1 MIISNNSIIS
11 GNNLIYVQNGLS
23 RRAEKFLDE
32 MAKGLR
38 ENIITDDLSEAKKL
52 LAQWRRTYDSIVAE
66 QIKVDTAHNQ
76 DLRSESELR
85 KNINDMRR
93 VGNSYLAEQME
104 NYLKA
109 QQIQTESHYQENQRL
124 IEKSLDANAYVEIL
138 TLLVND
144 LNNAKKIAEGKKDEI
159 KDTKDIDL
167 FRDDTAKKIIE
178 EEENELREQENKKI
192 AQQREEIK
200 EIENGFWQDAK
211 KDDFNFGKFAFFSGL
226 IVLGIVLIKGNKKSK
241 KK

>member
-11 GNNLIYVQNGLS
+11 GNIPIFEQKGLS

-52 LAQWRRTYDSIVAE
+52 LAQWRRNYDSIVAE
-66 QIKVDTAHNQ
+66 QKKVDAAHNQ

-85 KNINDMRR
+85 KNINDMRNS
-93 VGNSYLAEQME
+93 GNTYLAQQME

-138 TLLVND
+138 TLLIND
-144 LNNAKKIAEGKKDEI
+144 LNNAQKIAEGKKEEV

-167 FRDDTAKKIIE
+167 LTDDTAKEIIE
-178 EEENELREQENKKI
+178 EEENELRKQENKKI

-200 EIENGFWQDAK
+200 EIENEFWQDAN
-211 KDDFNFGKFAFFSGL
+211 DDFNFGKLAFFGGL

>member
-1 MIISNNSIIS
+1 MIISNNSIS
-11 GNNLIYVQNGLS
+11 GNIPIFKQKGLS

-52 LAQWRRTYDSIVAE
+52 LAQWRRNYDSIVAE
-66 QIKVDTAHNQ
+66 QMKVDAVHNQ

-85 KNINDMRR
+85 KNINNMRNS
-93 VGNSYLAEQME
+93 GNSYLAQQME

-138 TLLVND
+138 KLLIND
-144 LNNAKKIAEGKKDEI
+144 LTNAQKIAEGKKDEI
-159 KDTKDIDL
+159 KNTYDIDL
-167 FRDDTAKKIIE
+167 LSDDTAKEIIE
-178 EEENELREQENKKI
+178 EEEKEQREQENKKI
-192 AQQREEIK
+192 AQQRK
-200 EIENGFWQDAK
+200 ETKELENEFWQDAK
-211 KDDFNFGKFAFFSGL
+211 NDDFNFGKFAFFGGL